1 MNKIIDGKNYN
12 EVDAMFPDGFLVTGI
27 LYHGS
32 MFRQTHKS
40 CKQAFHIN
48 LWNGRVWGL
57 KDGKRTLLKT
67 VIN

>member
-1 MNKIIDGKNYN
+1 MNINGKTYS
-12 EVDAMFPDGFLVTGI
+12 EVDAMFPDGFVVTGK
-27 LYHGS
+27 YYNREGRFSHRFQS
-32 MFRQTHKS
+32 SQT
-40 CKQAFHIN
+40 AFHIN